1 MAANER
7 HIGKHSYML
16 IHEIRSTA
24 WGKFTELKD
33 DMKNNKKLMKDMKAY
48 MKERSNNLLPE
59 DRLDKLLKHYILW
72 SAKKCI
78 KYGLANKII

>member
-1 MAANER
+1 MYAALSVVENIRRCKYKIITICEGLVASAGVLISMATNER

-33 DMKNNKKLMKDMKAY
+33 DMKNNK
-48 MKERSNNLLPE
+48 N
-59 DRLDKLLKHYILW
+59 
-72 SAKKCI
+72 
-78 KYGLANKII
+78 